1 MTEENKIFNNWIE
14 IIITIPALMVMGLL
28 EAHFPD
34 SGKYDSIWS
43 VGGFTGLSKYKVFD
57 SMNEQGLKKWSRR
70 RLLFIT
76 DA

>member
-34 SGKYDSIWS
+34 CGKYDSI
-43 VGGFTGLSKYKVFD
+43 
-57 SMNEQGLKKWSRR
+57 
-70 RLLFIT
+70 
-76 DA
+76 